1 MAQQHACSAEGYH
14 PRDHCLGHMNNR
26 ELYLPACRALPL
38 KIGGMRAFLL
48 DVAYYFITLTL
59 EQ

>member
-1 MAQQHACSAEGYH
+1 
-14 PRDHCLGHMNNR
+14 MNNR
-26 ELYLPACRALPL
+26 ELYLPTCRALPL

-59 EQ
+59 EQYTLKERP